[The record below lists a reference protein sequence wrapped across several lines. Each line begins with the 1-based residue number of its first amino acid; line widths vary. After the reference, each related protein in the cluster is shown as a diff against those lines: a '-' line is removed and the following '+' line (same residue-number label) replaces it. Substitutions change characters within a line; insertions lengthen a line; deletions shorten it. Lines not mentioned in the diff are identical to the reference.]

1 MNYDGHERWILDR
14 HSAMAQAAEQRSR
27 LSGWQSQGRMAERV
41 AAQLRRLADRI
52 DGRKPAKVW
61 IYPG

>member
-1 MNYDGHERWILDR
+1 MDQYSHERWLLER
-14 HSAMAQAAEQRSR
+14 HEAMIQGAEERSR
-27 LSGWQSQGRMAERV
+27 LEGWQPRGRLADHV

-52 DGRKPAKVW
+52 DGRQPARFW